1 MASRSFTVISVNGK
15 EKSEG
20 GRYLS
25 NNPSGAVRK
34 AFNELL
40 RKKNSK
46 SKSKSQSK
54 GKKGHVKMLLV
65 LRETTEGSKKKEYSY
80 KVKRLI
86 LKSPRRVELK
96 NGQEIVYRYDTKV
109 ETA

>member
-46 SKSKSQSK
+46 SKSKSK
-54 GKKGHVKMLLV
+54 GKKGNVKMLLV

>member
-46 SKSKSQSK
+46 SKSK
-54 GKKGHVKMLLV
+54 GKKGNVKMLLV

-80 KVKRLI
+80 KVKRVI

>member
-46 SKSKSQSK
+46 SKSKSK
-54 GKKGHVKMLLV
+54 GKKGNVKMLLV

-80 KVKRLI
+80 KVKRVI